1 MNADASACA
10 MKHEPHTHPNGFRSL
25 VSQKKPRVI
34 WWTMLAGASMIVAA
48 ILFTGNPPETPAEEQ
63 ALEVRMI
70 EDEPVTAEVLDA
82 NPSAASKPAA
92 PPRVMPDNDEAVNAV
107 PETIPPVAEIPNG
120 ETYDAGPGFDS
131 EAPLLL
137 TGIDA
142 TRDAASNRDRYLLDK
157 AITNGAWGAYRKLLA
172 ASIQGAVAK
181 LPRGEGLNRFD
192 PAWNEPVLY
201 RTLLRWRTLACF
213 SDSELGEL
221 ITDSYPAE
229 FLRWLFSRNE
239 AMEELLLTIQPSDE
253 SKSVLNFLIEART
266 DNPENFEKYFSL
278 AVACAVV
285 FENPVAIPHPIGQS
299 AAVAESQV
307 DPLGRYRWY
316 IEKNE
321 KGKLAA
327 PVHRQPARDLVWVV
341 CAPVSTSELEWAIRK
356 MSGSRKSWGEN
367 YGKVEYLMERAV
379 EGVNPY
385 EEYSFAE
392 ILKHGGI
399 CGDQTHFCV
408 NTARA
413 QGIPAMNLSGETS
426 LGGHAWAGI
435 KIDSREWTTGI
446 GRIGGV
452 SKGQAPNP
460 QTGKPITEQE
470 VLLWNDRLHQSP
482 AITLNVWRH
491 LWLADLFSATGEDDF
506 NSETVRLANRLGPSF
521 TETWLALYSLL
532 ERGMQLTGDPAV
544 PCNLDEW
551 KAFASDMR
559 REFKDNPRM
568 AELAAKAEM
577 EYIFPYGDTGDAK
590 RTLLRERRRVE
601 RESSEQADLIA
612 GSLKREADLIHKI
625 GGPDVK
631 RDIGRIYD
639 RALRDYGG
647 SITGFKIMAQ
657 DYFGFMRDDP
667 ESARKAARDV
677 ELAFK
682 RVVETGSKDW
692 FRANTESSIYRMICG
707 YYRAA
712 GENERADMLE
722 KRYEVLLRRSKRS
735 AL

>member
-1 MNADASACA
+1 MVAFFVSRKNPYHASTIS
-10 MKHEPHTHPNGFRSL
+10 E
-25 VSQKKPRVI
+25 
-34 WWTMLAGASMIVAA
+34 IV
-48 ILFTGNPPETPAEEQ
+48 
-63 ALEVRMI
+63 EVK
-70 EDEPVTAEVLDA
+70 VLDDTSTPEA
-82 NPSAASKPAA
+82 VAKADPPSAAEPVS
-92 PPRVMPDNDEAVNAV
+92 PPRSMPEKKETVDPTPETVPQVAETRDADSSEAVN
-107 PETIPPVAEIPNG
+107 
-120 ETYDAGPGFDS
+120 DFAG

-137 TGIDA
+137 TGIDSA
-142 TRDAASNRDRYLLDK
+142 RDAATARDQDLLNK
-157 AITNGAWGAYRKLLA
+157 AITARAWGAYRKLLA
-172 ASIQGAVAK
+172 GSIQGAVAK
-181 LPRGEGLNRFD
+181 LPLGEGLNRFD
-192 PAWNEPVLY
+192 LVWKEPVLY
-201 RTLLRWRTLACF
+201 RALLRWRTLTCF

-221 ITDSYPAE
+221 ITDSYPAD

-253 SKSVLNFLIEART
+253 GKSVLNFLIAART
-266 DNPENFEKYFSL
+266 DNPQNHEKYFSL

-285 FENPVAIPHPIGQS
+285 FDNPVSIQNPIAESGS
-299 AAVAESQV
+299 VAETRIQ
-307 DPLGRYRWY
+307 PLQRYRWY

-327 PVHRQPARDLVWVV
+327 PVHRQTARDLVWVV
-341 CAPVSTSELEWAIRK
+341 CAPVSTSELEWAISR
-356 MSGSRKSWGEN
+356 MSGSRKNWGQN

-379 EGVNPY
+379 NGLNPY
-385 EEYSFAE
+385 KEYSFAE

-399 CGDQTHFCV
+399 CGDQTYFCV

-413 QGIPAMNLSGETS
+413 QGIPAMDLSGETS
-426 LGGHAWAGI
+426 LGAHAWAGI

-470 VLLWNDRLHQSP
+470 VLLWNDRQHQSP
-482 AITLNVWRH
+482 AITLNVFRH
-491 LWLADLFSATGEDDF
+491 LWLAELFSATDQDEE
-506 NSETVRLANRLGPSF
+506 NAEAVRLANRLGPSF
-521 TETWLALYSLL
+521 TETWQALYSLL
-532 ERGMQLTGDPAV
+532 ERGMQLTGDPAK

-577 EYIFPYGDTGDAK
+577 EYIFPYGETGDAK
-590 RTLLRERRRVE
+590 RALLRERRRIE

-612 GSLKREADLIHKI
+612 GSLKREADLIQKQ

-631 RDIGRIYD
+631 RDIGRLYD

-647 SITGFKIMAQ
+647 SITSFKIMAQ
-657 DYFGFMRDDP
+657 DYFSFMRDDP
-667 ESARKAARDV
+667 ESAAKAARDI

-682 RVVETGSKDW
+682 RVVETGSKEW
-692 FRANTESSIYRMICG
+692 FRANTESSIYRMICS

-722 KRYEVLLRRSKRS
+722 KRYEILLRRAKRS

>member
-1 MNADASACA
+1 M
-10 MKHEPHTHPNGFRSL
+10 
-25 VSQKKPRVI
+25 Q
-34 WWTMLAGASMIVAA
+34 
-48 ILFTGNPPETPAEEQ
+48 NPPKTPLHRPSSCGRTDPPVKFHKIRRKRWWVAIIGTSTVVTATVLLKSRHRPPPEP
-63 ALEVRMI
+63 AAVEVRVLSDTPI
-70 EDEPVTAEVLDA
+70 RAEVVKADQ
-82 NPSAASKPAA
+82 PAA
-92 PPRVMPDNDEAVNAV
+92 AESGSPPQAMLGKVEAGDRVLETV
-107 PETIPPVAEIPNG
+107 PKAAEIHDGDSPDL
-120 ETYDAGPGFDS
+120 EHGFVG

-137 TGIDA
+137 TGMDA
-142 TRDAASNRDRYLLDK
+142 TRDAATKRDQDLLEK
-157 AITNGAWGAYRKLLA
+157 AISTRAWDAYRKLLA
-172 ASIQGAVAK
+172 GSIQGAVAK

-201 RTLLRWRTLACF
+201 RALLRWKTLAGF
-213 SDSELGEL
+213 SESELREL
-221 ITDSYPAE
+221 IIDSYPAD
-229 FLRWLFSRNE
+229 FMRWLLSRNE
-239 AMEELLLTIQPSDE
+239 AMEELLLTLHPADDTR
-253 SKSVLNFLIEART
+253 SVLKFLIDART
-266 DNPENFEKYFSL
+266 DNPENHEKYFPL
-278 AVACAVV
+278 ALACAVV
-285 FENPVAIPHPIGQS
+285 FENPVAIPHPIG
-299 AAVAESQV
+299 AEGYGAKMEV
-307 DPLGRYRWY
+307 EPLERYRWY
-316 IEKNE
+316 VEKNE

-327 PVHRQPARDLVWVV
+327 PVHRSTARDLIWVV

-356 MSGSRKSWGEN
+356 MSGNRKNWGEN

-379 EGVNPY
+379 NGENPY
-385 EEYSFAE
+385 KEYSFAE

-399 CGDQTHFCV
+399 CGDQSYFCV

-413 QGIPAMNLSGETS
+413 QGIPAMILTGETS

-446 GRIGGV
+446 GRVGGV
-452 SKGQAPNP
+452 SKGQTHNP
-460 QTGKPITEQE
+460 QSGKPITEQE
-470 VLLWNDRLHQSP
+470 VLQWNDRQHQSP
-482 AITLNVWRH
+482 VITLNVWRH
-491 LWLADLFSATGEDDF
+491 LWLADLFSATGQDE
-506 NSETVRLANRLGPSF
+506 NNAETVRLANRLGPSF
-521 TETWLALYSLL
+521 TETWQALYSLL
-532 ERGMQLTGDPAV
+532 ERGMQLTGDPAK
-544 PCNLDEW
+544 PNNLDEW

-577 EYIFPYGDTGDAK
+577 EYIFPYGDAGDAK

-612 GSLKREADLIHKI
+612 GSLKREADLIHKL

-631 RDIGRIYD
+631 RDIGRLYD

-647 SITGFKIMAQ
+647 SITGFKIMAE
-657 DYFGFMRDDP
+657 DYFKFMRDDP
-667 ESARKAARDV
+667 ETARKAARDV

-707 YYRAA
+707 YYRSA
-712 GENERADMLE
+712 GDNERADMLE